1 MKHKIFAIKY
11 LFLLAASTPAFAQS
25 TYYVSAD
32 GNDGNVGTSANAPIK
47 SIDKANQLVLK
58 PGDVLSFKKGDV
70 FSGQLNIK
78 QSGTSAAP
86 ITISSYGSGSKPVI
100 DGSVVVTGW
109 KRSSGN
115 IWVAS
120 LNGYNGNA
128 INLFVNNQPL
138 PLGRYPNSGYLTIRS
153 HSGKTQLTS
162 KQPLNGDWTG
172 ADVVIRKNLW
182 QIDSDRIISQ
192 QGNTLTFKG
201 TPTAMN
207 DNWGFFIQDHPK
219 TLDRDGEWYFN
230 PSTKQIM
237 LYSSADPGSKN
248 IEASIY
254 TAGINIIG
262 QSNIVI
268 KDIAIA
274 EQRQFGING
283 KNLKSLT
290 VQNVSVSDVG
300 QDGIS
305 ILGRGNNV
313 IIDGCTIT
321 DINNNAVVV
330 YDHSGFRFR
339 NNTIKNIGLVVGRGT
354 NSAGSLVGLRYNAK
368 AGSAIIQNNTI
379 ENVGYSGID
388 FRSANVTIQNNL
400 IKNINLTKSDGGGIY
415 TFSGKQ
421 ANNYTNQKIVSNI
434 ILNSVGSYDGSY
446 NANQNAHGIYLDD
459 RSHDIDIQNN
469 TIANCTGSG
478 IFLNGASRINIQNN
492 TCYGNGT
499 QLLVSTTPGADPV
512 NNTILSNILVGK
524 KKQVMSLNRSRLLRT
539 AVSLANSNKQLQ
551 DISDDAARFEY
562 NASGSPKTIDLNG
575 TYKDA
580 NNKTYTGKV
589 TLQPFSSIVLT
600 K

>member
-11 LFLLAASTPAFAQS
+11 LFLLAASTSAFAQS

-32 GNDGNVGTSANAPIK
+32 GNDANAGTSTNAPIK
-47 SIDKANQLVLK
+47 SIDKANQLILK

-86 ITISSYGSGSKPVI
+86 ITVSSYGSGSKPVI
-100 DGSVVVTGW
+100 DGSVAVTGW

-120 LNGYNGNA
+120 LNAYNGSA
-128 INLFVNNQPL
+128 INLFANNQPL
-138 PLGRYPNSGYLTIRS
+138 PLGRYPNSGYLIIRS
-153 HSGKTQLTS
+153 HSGKTRLTS
-162 KQPLNGDWTG
+162 KQSLNGDWTG

-237 LYSSADPGSKN
+237 LYSLADPGSKN

-254 TAGINIIG
+254 TAGINIVG

-283 KNLKSLT
+283 KNLKNFT

-305 ILGRGNNV
+305 MLGRGNNV
-313 IIDGCTIT
+313 IIDGCSIT

-354 NSAGSLVGLRYNAK
+354 NSSGSFVGLRYNAK

-415 TFSGKQ
+415 TYSGKNP
-421 ANNYTNQKIVSNI
+421 NNYTNQKIVSNI

-562 NASGSPKTIDLNG
+562 NASGSPKTINLNG

>member
-128 INLFVNNQPL
+128 INLFANNQPL

-162 KQPLNGDWTG
+162 KQSLNGDWTG

-254 TAGINIIG
+254 TAGINIVG

-354 NSAGSLVGLRYNAK
+354 NSAGSFVGLRYNAK
-368 AGSAIIQNNTI
+368 AGSAVIQNNTI

>member
-32 GNDGNVGTSANAPIK
+32 GNDANAGTSTNAPIK
-47 SIDKANQLVLK
+47 SIDKANQLILK

-86 ITISSYGSGSKPVI
+86 ITVSSYGSGSKPVI
-100 DGSVVVTGW
+100 DGSVAVTGW

-120 LNGYNGNA
+120 LNAYNGSA
-128 INLFVNNQPL
+128 INLFANNQPL
-138 PLGRYPNSGYLTIRS
+138 PLGRYPNSGYLIIRS

-162 KQPLNGDWTG
+162 KQSLNGNWTG

-182 QIDSDRIISQ
+182 QIDTDKIISQ

-237 LYSSADPGSKN
+237 LYSLADPGSKN

-254 TAGINIIG
+254 TAGINIVG

-283 KNLKSLT
+283 KNLKGLA
-290 VQNVSVSDVG
+290 VKNVTISDVG

-313 IIDGCTIT
+313 IIDGCTIS

-354 NSAGSLVGLRYNAK
+354 NSSGSFVGLRYNAK

-415 TFSGKQ
+415 TYSGKNP
-421 ANNYTNQKIVSNI
+421 NNYTNQKIVSNI

-562 NASGSPKTIDLNG
+562 NASGSPKTINLNG